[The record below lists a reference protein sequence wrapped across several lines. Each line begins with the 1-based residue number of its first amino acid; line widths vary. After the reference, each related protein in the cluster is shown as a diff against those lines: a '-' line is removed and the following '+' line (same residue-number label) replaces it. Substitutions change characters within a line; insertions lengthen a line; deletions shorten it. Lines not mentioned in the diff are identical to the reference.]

1 MSYTFSMQFEH
12 LTRDS
17 FLFRLNRF
25 DPRVV
30 THSALEQL
38 VDDIKQQIARGCIE
52 IRFANSNFLMNDD
65 QAMLVAEQVESILE
79 RHPG

>member
-30 THSALEQL
+30 TRSALEQL
-38 VDDIKQQIARGCIE
+38 VDDIKQQIAR
-52 IRFANSNFLMNDD
+52 
-65 QAMLVAEQVESILE
+65 
-79 RHPG
+79 